1 MGVSLL
7 ERSSRDT
14 ASASL
19 RGSAALAGVSAC
31 RVLKIL
37 AKRDRHMSHRRRLRT
52 EMITGCGLQRSPRT
66 RTPFS
71 VLPQKRTQTTNE
83 ELVKKISTKIFPA
96 PARSALAHS
105 IAQPEVLCRT
115 GRTEAEGLVEGRKP
129 GAFCP
134 PALLPLSRHPL
145 SPPPPYPYISVY
157 SYASQVK
164 STN

>member
-52 EMITGCGLQRSPRT
+52 EMITGCGPCCGLQRSPRT

-83 ELVKKISTKIFPA
+83 ELVKKNIDKNISSASAQRARTQHSTTRSSMSNRPNRGRRA
-96 PARSALAHS
+96 SRRPEAGSLLPARA
-105 IAQPEVLCRT
+105 
-115 GRTEAEGLVEGRKP
+115 
-129 GAFCP
+129 
-134 PALLPLSRHPL
+134 
-145 SPPPPYPYISVY
+145 PPPLPTSPLPPSPISIY
-157 SYASQVK
+157 K
-164 STN
+164 RI

>member
-83 ELVKKISTKIFPA
+83 ELVKKNIDKNISSASAQRARAQHSTTRSSMSNRPNRGRRA
-96 PARSALAHS
+96 SRRPEAGGLLPARA
-105 IAQPEVLCRT
+105 
-115 GRTEAEGLVEGRKP
+115 
-129 GAFCP
+129 
-134 PALLPLSRHPL
+134 
-145 SPPPPYPYISVY
+145 PPPLPTSPLPPSPISIY
-157 SYASQVK
+157 K
-164 STN
+164 RI